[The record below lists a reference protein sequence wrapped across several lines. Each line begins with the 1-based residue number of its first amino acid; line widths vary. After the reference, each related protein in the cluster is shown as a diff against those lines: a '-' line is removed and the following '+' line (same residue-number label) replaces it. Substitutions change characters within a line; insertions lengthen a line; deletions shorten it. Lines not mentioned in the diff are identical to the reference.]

1 MADAPE
7 AYARCRAEGV
17 AYGFR
22 YIYFADL
29 DLLVVSAGGGVWLTW
44 EEFPTATGGRRK
56 SVNLLALPM
65 AASHQGPGLA
75 DLREVAAPTDDQTWL
90 MVGGL
95 CISIVWTM
103 NLIYYHAEPHIWHD
117 VQVRG
122 KSQTTRNPGTFFTLL
137 QV

>member
-1 MADAPE
+1 MH
-7 AYARCRAEGV
+7 GV
-17 AYGFR
+17 ALKVSH
-22 YIYFADL
+22 FAD
-29 DLLVVSAGGGVWLTW
+29 LVVSAGCGLRLWLQRGGDEVS
-44 EEFPTATGGRRK
+44 EEREPA
-56 SVNLLALPM
+56 ALPM